1 MLPRPFPFPFF
12 WGTGRNLPRWYREQ
26 TRLPR
31 FPWPPWSTG
40 SSFPPGLGT
49 PQAIVGSS
57 RFPLPPGGV
66 FYPRSWPCDLHRLSP
81 SLLAS
86 GTGPASPGLQSSF
99 SIPIPGPATRTD
111 STLPRWHREQAFLPG
126 RVLPLA
132 LWGGCLSPAP
142 LAGWAPRAL
151 SPATQKSPGTSP
163 QGICFV
169 SFRSAPSGTAAL
181 PAGAWAAP
189 PPGSRNR
196 LPPRRST
203 R

>member
-1 MLPRPFPFPFF
+1 MLPRPFPFPFLGNRAQPPPLVS
-12 WGTGRNLPRWYREQ
+12 GTDPA
-26 TRLPR
+26 
-31 FPWPPWSTG
+31 PPS
-40 SSFPPGLGT
+40 
-49 PQAIVGSS
+49 
-57 RFPLPPGGV
+57 PGGV
-66 FYPRSWPCDLHRLSP
+66 FYPRSWPCDPHRLSP

-86 GTGPASPGLQSSF
+86 GTGSASPGLQSSF

-126 RVLPLA
+126 RRSRSLSGAAACLPLPP
-132 LWGGCLSPAP
+132 S
-142 LAGWAPRAL
+142 GWAPRAL
-151 SPATQKSPGTSP
+151 SPATQKSPGASP

>member
-57 RFPLPPGGV
+57 RFPRPPGGDS
-66 FYPRSWPCDLHRLSP
+66 FSSPWASGRTAPGLPPASLGLPRSPGSFP
-81 SLLAS
+81 F
-86 GTGPASPGLQSSF
+86 PAPGG
-99 SIPIPGPATRTD
+99 IRTD
-111 STLPRWHREQAFLPG
+111 PAFPRPPPRQA
-126 RVLPLA
+126 LPLA
-132 LWGGCLSPAP
+132 LWGACLSPAP
-142 LAGWAPRAL
+142 PRGGPPCAL
-151 SPATQKSPGTSP
+151 SPATQKSPGASP
-163 QGICFV
+163 QGICLGRV
-169 SFRSAPSGTAAL
+169 KSAPSGTAAL

-189 PPGSRNR
+189 PPGSRCR
-196 LPPRRST
+196 PPPRRST